1 MITYEE
7 KELLKDDVL
16 KYLLTTNGV
25 YSSQIAE
32 KLKQKIELID
42 YLIYQLKLDGYVY
55 THPVQEHII
64 YIHDRGRF
72 FLNIDGGHSSRYEQ
86 RKNTNKSIRL
96 SKMVSTA
103 STIAIVAI
111 MIIDIGFQVY
121 TLFKQ
126 DKIDKL
132 ENEILV
138 LKRENLVLTNS
149 KSNSTKK

>member
-16 KYLLTTNGV
+16 KYLQTTNGV
-25 YSSQIAE
+25 YSPQIAE

-55 THPVQEHII
+55 THSLNEHII

-72 FLNIDGGHSSRYEQ
+72 FLNIDGGHEFLIKEKRREE
-86 RKNTNKSIRL
+86 RNNTLKT
-96 SKMVSTA
+96 TA
-103 STIAIVAI
+103 IIINAVAIIGIAI
-111 MIIDIGFQVY
+111 IGLYLQY
-121 TLFKQ
+121 CSNKKE

-132 ENEILV
+132 ENEISV
-138 LKRENLVLTNS
+138 LKQENLVLTNS
-149 KSNSTKK
+149 KSSPINK